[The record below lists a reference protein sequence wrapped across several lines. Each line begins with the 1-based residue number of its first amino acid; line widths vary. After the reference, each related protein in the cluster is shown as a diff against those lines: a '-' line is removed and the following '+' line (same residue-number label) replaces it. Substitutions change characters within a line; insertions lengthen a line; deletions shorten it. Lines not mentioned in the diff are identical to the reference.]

1 MIALVDYGA
10 GNLRSVENA
19 FAAIGAGTTRAAHPG
34 ALTAA
39 TRIVLP
45 GVGHFGALVRALSA
59 GGLDVALRERLAAGV
74 PFLGICLGM
83 QALYEES
90 EEAPGLRGLGL
101 LPGRVAR
108 LPAGV
113 RVPHMGWSE
122 IRPRPGS
129 RLCEGVP
136 AGARFYFAHSFH
148 CPPEGAAATA
158 FHGTEIG
165 AAVEAGNLRGVQ
177 FHPEKS
183 GPEGL
188 RLLERFV
195 AG

>member
-19 FAAIGAGTTRAAHPG
+19 FAAIGTPTARVADPRA
-34 ALTAA
+34 LAA
-39 TRIVLP
+39 AKRIVLP
-45 GVGHFGALVRALSA
+45 GVGHFGALMCALGAS
-59 GGLDVALRERLAAGV
+59 GLDAALRERLEAGV

-83 QALYEES
+83 QALYEAS
-90 EEAPGLRGLGL
+90 DEAPGLPGLGL
-101 LPGRVAR
+101 LPGRVER

-122 IRPRPGS
+122 VRVQPGS
-129 RLCEGVP
+129 RIFD
-136 AGARFYFAHSFH
+136 GAPQGSRFYFAHSFY

-165 AAVEAGNLRGVQ
+165 AAVEAGHLWGVQ

-195 AG
+195 AS

>member
-10 GNLRSVENA
+10 GNLRSVESA
-19 FAAIGAGTTRAAHPG
+19 FAAIGAATARATDPRALAG
-34 ALTAA
+34 AE
-39 TRIVLP
+39 RIVLP
-45 GVGHFGALVRALSA
+45 GVGHFGALASALAVS
-59 GGLDVALRERLAAGV
+59 GLDAALRERLAAGV
-74 PFLGICLGM
+74 PVLGICLGM

-90 EEAPGLRGLGL
+90 DEAPGLPGLGL
-101 LPGRVAR
+101 LPGRVER

-122 IRPRPGS
+122 VRPRPGS
-129 RLCEGVP
+129 RLFEGVP
-136 AGARFYFAHSFH
+136 AGARFYFAHGFS
-148 CPPEGAAATA
+148 CPAEGATATA
-158 FHGTEIG
+158 FHGRKFA
-165 AAVEAGNLRGVQ
+165 AAVEAGNLWGVQ

-195 AG
+195 AR